1 MKTLLMSL
9 PTQLSLNL
17 KQQCIE
23 VLILYLW
30 VTFLTKSYCN
40 HANTPVF
47 STFFTALFNKDCS
60 IKYLMPPCLKE
71 QKNFYLSFT
80 NKLASISVSRKIGKC
95 RKSAK
100 SSNQLEME
108 KKMWMEGMF
117 TSIISTAFDNPTS
130 LGRRC
135 VPYKIT
141 NYSTVIT
148 DEKLNTNNKP
158 GVCVCLRVCL

>member
-1 MKTLLMSL
+1 MSL
-9 PTQLSLNL
+9 PTQLSSHL
-17 KQQCIE
+17 KQHCIE
-23 VLILYLW
+23 ALILCIW
-30 VTFLTKSYCN
+30 VTFLTESYCN

-108 KKMWMEGMF
+108 KKIWMEGMF

-158 GVCVCLRVCL
+158 GVCVCVSVCL